1 MSNFRDPFA
10 MRGAED
16 IRDLRSDRDHRNE
29 RDNRRAGTQ
38 VVLNAATGGAGPLR
52 IKKMDSRITIVS
64 VTLDADDI
72 DDLSVLLNF
81 TSIIVLPE
89 ESSVDLN
96 FEVLRSK
103 NGKEPIRIGPTF
115 TFSEETEECESES
128 FGFQV
133 FDSDLEGGTFTYTV
147 ILTTNS
153 VMERKMA
160 LEGMKEK
167 SCGVSIINAT
177 LSALGVEKECR

>member
-1 MSNFRDPFA
+1 MSNLRDPFA
-10 MRGAED
+10 MRDVED
-16 IRDLRSDRDHRNE
+16 IRIRDRHEDRDHRN
-29 RDNRRAGTQ
+29 RREGNA

-52 IKKMDSRITIVS
+52 IKRMDSRITIVS

-89 ESSVDLN
+89 ESSVDLI
-96 FEVLRSK
+96 FEVLRSR
-103 NGKEPIRIGPTF
+103 NGREPIRIGPTF

-133 FDSDLEGGTFTYTV
+133 FDSDLEGGTLTYTV
-147 ILTTNS
+147 VLTTNS
-153 VMERKMA
+153 VMEKKMV

-167 SCGVSIINAT
+167 TCGVSIINAT
-177 LSALGVEKECR
+177 LSALGVEKERR